1 MNIPNEILEKW
12 NDLLEIIH
20 EEEIYKAGFDE
31 GCDAVCDGVEYDNS
45 PFYDDVESPFYDGV
59 ELRYNVRN

>member
-20 EEEIYKAGFDE
+20 EEEIYRAGFEE
-31 GCDAVCDGVEYDNS
+31 GLESIYDGFEYDN
-45 PFYDDVESPFYDGV
+45 SPFYDGV
-59 ELRYNVRN
+59 ELRYKCLGN